1 MDEEKKEEK
10 YKKATEILT
19 SARTIMKENDMSKI
33 TFEEFIARLCDGN
46 ITEEDY
52 DDALKT
58 MKRGHMVIMKRDTN
72 AGKINN
78 YNEEMLKAWNANM
91 DIQLAYDHYAIISYI
106 CNYVTKGEAGMTKL
120 LRDALNEARDKPH
133 DEQLRRLNFEYL
145 TNRQKGGPES
155 IYTLIKGMS
164 LKKSDLACKFVISG
178 FPENRSLFYI
188 PVKEDDDFRDED
200 FDSDDDDDEQGE
212 FHEFGT
218 SNEIEIEGKEGKF
231 KASMSVIDRYVARPK
246 SLENLSLVQFA
257 INYYPYKKPE
267 DKSELNHDEVKEE
280 DVASINYY
288 EKLPKFIQLSGA
300 LGKKY
305 MKLRLFP
312 AVARIHVSSK
322 KDGMYVNIF
331 SINNF

>member
-1 MDEEKKEEK
+1 MPHLHGVFWLDKTWLKEKFGIEGPLSENLDEKVTALADYMISCKIPEHDESLKKIVQEVQTHRHTKSCQKYQTECRYNFDRYPSKHTIIARPLDETMDEEKKEEK

-155 IYTLIKGMS
+155 IYTLIK
-164 LKKSDLACKFVISG
+164 V
-178 FPENRSLFYI
+178 
-188 PVKEDDDFRDED
+188 
-200 FDSDDDDDEQGE
+200 
-212 FHEFGT
+212 
-218 SNEIEIEGKEGKF
+218 
-231 KASMSVIDRYVARPK
+231 
-246 SLENLSLVQFA
+246 
-257 INYYPYKKPE
+257 
-267 DKSELNHDEVKEE
+267 
-280 DVASINYY
+280 
-288 EKLPKFIQLSGA
+288 
-300 LGKKY
+300 
-305 MKLRLFP
+305 
-312 AVARIHVSSK
+312 
-322 KDGMYVNIF
+322 
-331 SINNF
+331 